1 MRRKSH
7 PMVRIALLVTG
18 IALLG
23 TSPLVGLL
31 PGPGG
36 VFVAAAGIILI
47 LRNSRWARRRFVRL
61 KARWPRAGDF
71 IDRILIRGSAKR
83 RRERAKSI
91 AAN

>member
-1 MRRKSH
+1 MRSKPH
-7 PMVRIALLVTG
+7 PMVRIAQLVTG
-18 IALLG
+18 IVALAAA
-23 TSPLVGLL
+23 PLVGVL

-36 VFVAAAGIILI
+36 VFLAAGGIILI

-61 KARWPRAGDF
+61 KAQWPRVGGF

-83 RRERAKSI
+83 RRQRAKEL

>member
-1 MRRKSH
+1 MRSKPH

-18 IALLG
+18 IVLLAAA
-23 TSPLVGLL
+23 PLVGMV

-36 VFVAAAGIILI
+36 VFLAAAGIILI

-61 KARWPRAGDF
+61 KARWPRVGGF

-83 RRERAKSI
+83 RRQRAKGL

>member
-1 MRRKSH
+1 
-7 PMVRIALLVTG
+7 MVRIALLVTG
-18 IALLG
+18 LVLLAAA
-23 TSPLVGLL
+23 PLVGVL

-36 VFVAAAGIILI
+36 VFLAAAGIVLV

-61 KARWPRAGDF
+61 KAQWPRAGDF

-83 RRERAKSI
+83 RRQRAKSL